1 MQFAYI
7 LRRGLNDHLQRP
19 LCVPNTMEAEQF
31 LDDVLAR
38 VKDFLSASQTE
49 STIRLA
55 GPPQSLGK
63 TTDLKLPLEGRGLEA
78 ALDDIESV
86 LRHSVRTTA
95 PGFMNPLWGGL
106 SIASIAGELVTAAT
120 NTAMYTYE
128 IAPIATLI
136 ESTILKR
143 MAELADFGTS
153 QGTLTTGGS
162 NGNLLGM
169 LCARQAKIPLSSHS
183 GFDGTKMVAFVS
195 EETHYSF
202 SIASNVIGIGHSNL
216 ITVRCNDDGQMLPE
230 ALDEEI
236 QRALANDKIPFV
248 VLATSGT
255 TVRGSF
261 DPLREISAV
270 AHKYNLW
277 MHVDAAWGGSCL
289 FSSRY
294 RSLMDGIE
302 LADSFCWDAHK
313 MMGIP
318 LICSAFIVKDADILK
333 AVCSTGQI
341 AHYLYHDTGAGID
354 LGRFSLQCARRN
366 DALKLWL
373 AWREIGDA
381 GWATML
387 ERFMDLADHLQQ
399 RIENHGALEMVS
411 DRMWTNVCFRYVGD
425 SPEEELNQLNADLR
439 ERLIQDGRFMVSRST
454 VDGKI
459 ILRSVIANRSITEP
473 SLDAFLDRVVSL
485 GKDIERG
492 LPQI

>member
-1 MQFAYI
+1 M
-7 LRRGLNDHLQRP
+7 D
-19 LCVPNTMEAEQF
+19 TETF
-31 LDDVLAR
+31 LDEVLSR
-38 VKDFLSASQTE
+38 VKIFLDSSQRDVRIRTE
-49 STIRLA
+49 HTHD
-55 GPPQSLGK
+55 SLLR
-63 TTDLKLPLEGRGLEA
+63 TSDLKLPMEGRGLES

-86 LRHSVRTTA
+86 LSHSVRTTA

-136 ESTILKR
+136 ESSILKR

-162 NGNLLGM
+162 NGNMLGL
-169 LCARQAKIPLSSHS
+169 LCARQSKVPLSSQT

-195 EETHYSF
+195 EESHYSF
-202 SIASNVIGIGHSNL
+202 NIASNVVGIGQSNL
-216 ITVRCNDDGQMLPE
+216 IKIRCNEHGQMRVDSLE
-230 ALDEEI
+230 EEIERALDNG
-236 QRALANDKIPFV
+236 QIPFA

-261 DPLREISAV
+261 DPLREIAEI
-270 AHKYNLW
+270 AHKYELW

-289 FSSRY
+289 FSTQY

-318 LICSAFIVKDADILK
+318 LICSAFIVKDAEILK
-333 AVCSTGQI
+333 AVCSNGNT
-341 AHYLYHDTGAGID
+341 AHYLYLETGEDVD
-354 LGRFSLQCARRN
+354 LGLYSLQCGRRN

-387 ERFMDLADHLQQ
+387 DGFMKLADYLERRVNQN
-399 RIENHGALEMVS
+399 ESLEMMS
-411 DRMWTNVCFRYVGD
+411 NRMWTNVCFRYVGS
-425 SPEEELNQLNADLR
+425 SPEENLNQINTELR
-439 ERLIQDGRFMVSRST
+439 KRLIHDGRFMVSRST
-454 VDGKI
+454 IDGSI
-459 ILRSVIANRSITEP
+459 VLRSVIANRSISEA
-473 SLDAFLDRVVSL
+473 SLDSFLQCVVSI

-492 LPQI
+492 LPPNQ

>member
-1 MQFAYI
+1 MQNAYI
-7 LRRGLNDHLQRP
+7 WRRRLHDHLQGP
-19 LCVPNTMEAEQF
+19 LWPRNTMEAEQF

-38 VKDFLSASQTE
+38 VKHFLAESQTE
-49 STIRLA
+49 SNIRFA
-55 GPPQSLGK
+55 GPPHSLGK

-106 SIASIAGELVTAAT
+106 STASIAGELVTAAT

-183 GFDGTKMVAFVS
+183 GFDGTRMVAFVS
-195 EETHYSF
+195 EESHYSY

-216 ITVRCNDDGQMLPE
+216 IAVRCNDDGQMLPE

-236 QRALANDKIPFV
+236 QRALASDQIPFA

-255 TVRGSF
+255 TVLGSF
-261 DPLREISAV
+261 DPLREIAAV
-270 AHKYNLW
+270 AHKHNLW

-318 LICSAFIVKDADILK
+318 LICSAFIVKDADILR
-333 AVCSTGQI
+333 AVCSTGQT

-381 GWATML
+381 GWASML

-399 RIENHGALEMVS
+399 RIENHDALEMVS
-411 DRMWTNVCFRYVGD
+411 ERMWTNVCFRYVGD

-492 LPQI
+492 LPQR

>member
-1 MQFAYI
+1 MHYAYNRG
-7 LRRGLNDHLQRP
+7 RRLNDHLQRLLWP
-19 LCVPNTMEAEQF
+19 RITMEAEQF

-38 VKDFLSASQTE
+38 VKHFLAVSQTE
-49 STIRLA
+49 SNIRFA
-55 GPPQSLGK
+55 EPPQSLGK

-230 ALDEEI
+230 ALEEEI
-236 QRALANDKIPFV
+236 QRALASDQIPFA

-302 LADSFCWDAHK
+302 FADSFCWDAHK

-341 AHYLYHDTGAGID
+341 AHYLYHDTGAEID

-381 GWATML
+381 GWASML

-399 RIENHGALEMVS
+399 RIENHDALEMVS

-425 SPEEELNQLNADLR
+425 SPEEKLNQMNAELR

-459 ILRSVIANRSITEP
+459 ILRSVIANRSITES

-492 LPQI
+492 LPQR

>member
-1 MQFAYI
+1 M
-7 LRRGLNDHLQRP
+7 D
-19 LCVPNTMEAEQF
+19 TETF
-31 LDDVLAR
+31 LDEVLSR
-38 VKDFLSASQTE
+38 VKNFLDSSQSDVRIRTE
-49 STIRLA
+49 QTHD
-55 GPPQSLGK
+55 SLLR
-63 TTDLKLPLEGRGLEA
+63 TSDLKLPMEGRGLES

-86 LRHSVRTTA
+86 LSHSVRTTA

-106 SIASIAGELVTAAT
+106 SIASLAGELVTAAT

-136 ESTILKR
+136 ESSILKR

-162 NGNLLGM
+162 NGNMLGL
-169 LCARQAKIPLSSHS
+169 LCARQSKVPLSSQS

-195 EETHYSF
+195 EESHYSF
-202 SIASNVIGIGHSNL
+202 NIASNVVGIGQSNL
-216 ITVRCNDDGQMLPE
+216 IKIRCNEQGQMRADSLE
-230 ALDEEI
+230 DEIE
-236 QRALANDKIPFV
+236 RALENGQIPFA

-261 DPLREISAV
+261 DPLREVAEI
-270 AHKYNLW
+270 AHKYDLW

-289 FSSRY
+289 FSTQY

-318 LICSAFIVKDADILK
+318 LICSAFIVKDAEILR
-333 AVCSTGQI
+333 AVCSNGNT
-341 AHYLYHDTGAGID
+341 AHYLYLETGEDVD
-354 LGRFSLQCARRN
+354 LGLYSLQCGRRN

-387 ERFMDLADHLQQ
+387 DGFMKLADYLE
-399 RIENHGALEMVS
+399 RSVNENESLEMMS
-411 DRMWTNVCFRYVGD
+411 DRMWTNVCFRYVGS
-425 SPEEELNQLNADLR
+425 SPEENLNQINTELR
-439 ERLIQDGRFMVSRST
+439 KRLIHDGRFMVSRST
-454 VDGKI
+454 IDGNI
-459 ILRSVIANRSITEP
+459 VLRSVIANRSISEA
-473 SLDAFLDRVVSL
+473 SLDSFLECVVSI

-492 LPQI
+492 LPPNQ

>member
-1 MQFAYI
+1 
-7 LRRGLNDHLQRP
+7 
-19 LCVPNTMEAEQF
+19 MEAERF
-31 LDDVLAR
+31 LDEVLAR
-38 VKDFLSASQTE
+38 VKDFLEASQTE
-49 STIRLA
+49 SMIRRSNS
-55 GPPQSLGK
+55 PESLSK
-63 TTDLKLPLEGRGLEA
+63 ITDLKLPMEGRGIDA
-78 ALDDIESV
+78 ALDDIETV
-86 LRHSVRTTA
+86 LRHSVRTSA

-106 SIASIAGELVTAAT
+106 SVASIAGELVTAAT

-128 IAPIATLI
+128 IAPIASLI

-169 LCARQAKIPLSSHS
+169 LCARQAKLPLSSHS
-183 GFDGTKMVAFVS
+183 GFNGEKMVAFVS
-195 EETHYSF
+195 EECHYSF
-202 SIASNVIGIGHSNL
+202 NIASNVIGIGHSNL
-216 ITVRCNDDGQMLPE
+216 VKVRCNEHGQMLPE
-230 ALDEEI
+230 SLEEEI
-236 QRALANDKIPFV
+236 QRALANGLTPFA

-261 DPLREISAV
+261 DPLREIAGV
-270 AHKYNLW
+270 AHKHELW

-289 FSSRY
+289 FSPQY

-318 LICSAFIVKDADILK
+318 LICSAFIVKDSEILRT
-333 AVCSTGQI
+333 VCSNGNT
-341 AHYLYHDTGAGID
+341 AHYLYHDAAADVD
-354 LGRFSLQCARRN
+354 LGRYSLQCGRRN

-381 GWATML
+381 GWSSML
-387 ERFMDLADHLQQ
+387 ERFMQLAEYLEVQVNRND
-399 RIENHGALEMVS
+399 ALEMVS
-411 DRMWTNVCFRYVGD
+411 SRMWTNVCFRYVGSSSED
-425 SPEEELNQLNADLR
+425 DLNRINAELR

-454 VDGKI
+454 VDEKI
-459 ILRSVIANRSITEP
+459 ILRSVIANRNISEE
-473 SLDAFLDRVVSL
+473 SLNAFLERVVSL

-492 LPQI
+492 LPQH

>member
-1 MQFAYI
+1 
-7 LRRGLNDHLQRP
+7 
-19 LCVPNTMEAEQF
+19 MEAERF
-31 LDDVLAR
+31 LDEVLIR
-38 VKDFLSASQTE
+38 VKSFLETSQTE
-49 STIRLA
+49 SKIRDSQTYSSLA
-55 GPPQSLGK
+55 RTS
-63 TTDLKLPLEGRGLEA
+63 DLKLPMEGRGLEA

-86 LRHSVRTTA
+86 LRDSVRTTA

-106 SIASIAGELVTAAT
+106 STASIAGELVTAAT
-120 NTAMYTYE
+120 NTAMYTFE

-136 ESTILKR
+136 ESTLLKR
-143 MAELADFGTS
+143 MGELADFGNS

-169 LCARQAKIPLSSHS
+169 LCARQAKAPLSSHS

-195 EETHYSF
+195 EESHYSF

-216 ITVRCNDDGQMLPE
+216 IKVRCNEDGQMRPE
-230 ALDEEI
+230 SLEEEI
-236 QRALANDKIPFV
+236 DRALREGQIPFA

-261 DPLREISAV
+261 DPLREIAAI
-270 AHKYNLW
+270 AHKYELW

-313 MMGIP
+313 MMGVP
-318 LICSAFIVKDADILK
+318 LICSAFIVKDAETLRT
-333 AVCSTGQI
+333 VCSNGNT
-341 AHYLYHDTGAGID
+341 AHYLYLETGENVD
-354 LGRFSLQCARRN
+354 LGQYSLQCGRRN

-381 GWATML
+381 GWASMV
-387 ERFMDLADHLQQ
+387 ERFMELADYLEERVKENEYLQ
-399 RIENHGALEMVS
+399 MVS
-411 DRMWTNVCFRYVGD
+411 KRMWTNVCFRYVGN
-425 SPEEELNQLNADLR
+425 SPDGDINGINAELRQR
-439 ERLIQDGRFMVSRST
+439 IIQDGRFMVSRST
-454 VDGKI
+454 IDDQI
-459 ILRSVIANRSITEP
+459 ILRSVIANRNVTEE
-473 SLDAFLDRVVSL
+473 SLDSFLDCVISL

-492 LPQI
+492 LPQK

>member
-1 MQFAYI
+1 
-7 LRRGLNDHLQRP
+7 
-19 LCVPNTMEAEQF
+19 MEAEGF
-31 LDDVLAR
+31 LDEVLAR
-38 VKDFLSASQTE
+38 VQKFLSESQTE
-49 STIRLA
+49 PKIRTE
-55 GPPQSLGK
+55 QSHASLRR
-63 TTDLKLPLEGRGLEA
+63 TSDLKLPIEGRGLES

-86 LRHSVRTTA
+86 LRGSVRTTA

-106 SIASIAGELVTAAT
+106 SVASIAGELVTAAT

-143 MAELADFGTS
+143 MASLADFGTS

-162 NGNLLGM
+162 NGNMLGM
-169 LCARQAKIPLSSHS
+169 LCARQSKIPMSSKS

-195 EETHYSF
+195 AESHYSF
-202 SIASNVIGIGHSNL
+202 NIASNVIGIGQSNL
-216 ITVRCNDDGQMLPE
+216 IKVRCNEHGQMRPDSLV
-230 ALDEEI
+230 EEI
-236 QRALANDKIPFV
+236 ERALSNGQIPFA

-261 DPLREISAV
+261 DPLRELAAIASQ
-270 AHKYNLW
+270 YDLW
-277 MHVDAAWGGSCL
+277 MHVDAAWGGSSL

-313 MMGIP
+313 MMGVP
-318 LICSAFIVKDADILK
+318 LICSAFIVKDAEILRR
-333 AVCSTGQI
+333 VCSNGNT
-341 AHYLYHDTGAGID
+341 AHYLYIETGENVD
-354 LGRFSLQCARRN
+354 LGLYSLQCGRRN

-381 GWATML
+381 GWAKML
-387 ERFMDLADHLQQ
+387 ENFMDLADYL
-399 RIENHGALEMVS
+399 ENRVNNHESLEMVS
-411 DRMWTNVCFRYVGD
+411 DRMWTNVCFRYVGTA
-425 SPEEELNQLNADLR
+425 EEQQLNEINAELR

-454 VDGKI
+454 IDDKI
-459 ILRSVIANRSITEP
+459 ILRSVIANRNISTD
-473 SLDAFLDRVVSL
+473 SLDKFLDTIVSI

-492 LPQI
+492 LPQS

>member
-1 MQFAYI
+1 MQNAYN
-7 LRRGLNDHLQRP
+7 LRDVLNDHLQRP
-19 LCVPNTMEAEQF
+19 LCLGITMEAERF
-31 LDDVLAR
+31 LDEVLAR
-38 VKDFLSASQTE
+38 VKDFLEASQTE
-49 STIRLA
+49 SMIRRSNS
-55 GPPQSLGK
+55 PESLSK
-63 TTDLKLPLEGRGLEA
+63 IADLKLPMEGRGIDA
-78 ALDDIESV
+78 ALDDIETV
-86 LRHSVRTTA
+86 LRHSVRTSA

-106 SIASIAGELVTAAT
+106 SVASIAGELVTAAT

-128 IAPIATLI
+128 IAPIASLI

-169 LCARQAKIPLSSHS
+169 LCARQAKLPLSSHS
-183 GFDGTKMVAFVS
+183 GFNGEKMVAFVS
-195 EETHYSF
+195 EECHYSF
-202 SIASNVIGIGHSNL
+202 NIASNVIGIGHSNL
-216 ITVRCNDDGQMLPE
+216 VKVRCNEHGQMLPE
-230 ALDEEI
+230 SLEEEI
-236 QRALANDKIPFV
+236 QRALANGLTPFA

-261 DPLREISAV
+261 DPLREIAGV
-270 AHKYNLW
+270 AHKHELW

-289 FSSRY
+289 FSPQY

-318 LICSAFIVKDADILK
+318 LICSAFIVKDSEILRT
-333 AVCSTGQI
+333 VCSNGNT
-341 AHYLYHDTGAGID
+341 AHYLYHDTAADVD
-354 LGRFSLQCARRN
+354 LGRYSLQCGRRN

-381 GWATML
+381 GWSSML
-387 ERFMDLADHLQQ
+387 ERFMQLAEYLEVQVNRND
-399 RIENHGALEMVS
+399 ALEMVS
-411 DRMWTNVCFRYVGD
+411 SRMWTNVCFRYVGSSSED
-425 SPEEELNQLNADLR
+425 DLNRINAELR

-454 VDGKI
+454 VDEKI
-459 ILRSVIANRSITEP
+459 ILRSVIANRNISEE
-473 SLDAFLDRVVSL
+473 SLNAFLERVVSL

-492 LPQI
+492 LPQH

>member
-1 MQFAYI
+1 
-7 LRRGLNDHLQRP
+7 
-19 LCVPNTMEAEQF
+19 MESEEF
-31 LDDVLAR
+31 LDEVLSRVKSFLASSRTEGQIRPSESHASLAR
-38 VKDFLSASQTE
+38 TS
-49 STIRLA
+49 
-55 GPPQSLGK
+55 
-63 TTDLKLPLEGRGLEA
+63 DLNLPLEGRGLEA

-86 LRHSVRTTA
+86 LRNSVRTTA

-136 ESTILKR
+136 ESSILKR

-169 LCARQAKIPLSSHS
+169 LCARQAKFPMSSHG

-195 EETHYSF
+195 EESHYSF
-202 SIASNVIGIGHSNL
+202 SIASNVVGIGHSNL
-216 ITVRCNDDGQMLPE
+216 IKVRCDEHGQMRPD
-230 ALDEEI
+230 ALEEEI
-236 QRALANDKIPFV
+236 EYALSEGRIPFA

-255 TVRGSF
+255 TVKGSF
-261 DPLREISAV
+261 DPLREIAAV
-270 AHKYNLW
+270 AHKYELW

-289 FSSRY
+289 FSSQH

-318 LICSAFIVKDADILK
+318 LICSAFIVKDADVLK
-333 AVCSTGQI
+333 AVCSNGNT
-341 AHYLYHDTGAGID
+341 AHYLYIESGEDLD
-354 LGRFSLQCARRN
+354 LGRYSLQCGRRN

-381 GWATML
+381 GWASML
-387 ERFMDLADHLQQ
+387 ERFMELAHYLEE
-399 RIENHGALEMVS
+399 RVKNHASLELMS
-411 DRMWTNVCFRYVGD
+411 ERMWTNVCFRYVGD
-425 SPEEELNQLNADLR
+425 SSTDERNRINAELRQ
-439 ERLIQDGRFMVSRST
+439 RLIQDGRFMVSRST
-454 VDGKI
+454 IDESI
-459 ILRSVIANRSITEP
+459 ILRSVIANRSVTEE
-473 SLDAFLDRVVSL
+473 SLDAFLDCVVSL

-492 LPQI
+492 LPQR

>member
-1 MQFAYI
+1 MHIAYVSKV
-7 LRRGLNDHLQRP
+7 GLNDHLQRP
-19 LCVPNTMEAEQF
+19 LCAPNIMEAEQF

-162 NGNLLGM
+162 NGNLLGL
-169 LCARQAKIPLSSHS
+169 LCARQAKFPLSSHS

-333 AVCSTGQI
+333 SVCSTGQI

-381 GWATML
+381 GWASML

-399 RIENHGALEMVS
+399 RIENHDALEMVS

-459 ILRSVIANRSITEP
+459 ILRSVIANRSITES

-492 LPQI
+492 LPQL

>member
-1 MQFAYI
+1 
-7 LRRGLNDHLQRP
+7 
-19 LCVPNTMEAEQF
+19 MEAERF

-38 VKDFLSASQTE
+38 VKSFLEVSQTE
-49 STIRLA
+49 TSIRLA
-55 GPPQSLGK
+55 ESSESLHR
-63 TTDLKLPLEGRGLEA
+63 TTDLKLPLEGRGLDA

-143 MAELADFGTS
+143 MAELAEFGTS

-195 EETHYSF
+195 EESHYSF
-202 SIASNVIGIGHSNL
+202 VIASNVIGIGHSNL
-216 ITVRCNDDGQMLPE
+216 IKVRCNEDGQMLPE

-236 QRALANDKIPFV
+236 QRALANGQIPFA

-261 DPLREISAV
+261 DPLRDIAAI
-270 AHKYNLW
+270 AHKHELW

-318 LICSAFIVKDADILK
+318 LICSAFIVKDAEVLRT
-333 AVCSTGQI
+333 VCSNGQT
-341 AHYLYHDTGAGID
+341 AHYLYHDTGADVD
-354 LGRFSLQCARRN
+354 LGRFSLQCGRRN

-381 GWATML
+381 GWASML
-387 ERFMDLADHLQQ
+387 ERFMDLGDYLQ
-399 RIENHGALEMVS
+399 RRVESHNALEMVS
-411 DRMWTNVCFRYVGD
+411 DRMWTNVCFRYVGE
-425 SPEEELNQLNADLR
+425 SSEEELNRINAELR
-439 ERLIQDGRFMVSRST
+439 ERLIQDGQFMVSRST
-454 VDGKI
+454 VNEKI
-459 ILRSVIANRSITEP
+459 ILRSVIANRNITES
-473 SLDAFLDRVVSL
+473 SLDAFLERVLSL

-492 LPQI
+492 LPQQ

>member
-1 MQFAYI
+1 
-7 LRRGLNDHLQRP
+7 
-19 LCVPNTMEAEQF
+19 MEAEQF

-38 VKDFLSASQTE
+38 VKDFLAASQTE
-49 STIRLA
+49 SSIRFA
-55 GPPQSLGK
+55 ESSQSLGK

-78 ALDDIESV
+78 ALDDIETV

-143 MAELADFGTS
+143 MADLADFGTS

-195 EETHYSF
+195 EECHYSF
-202 SIASNVIGIGHSNL
+202 RIASNVIGIGHSNL
-216 ITVRCNDDGQMLPE
+216 IKVRCNEDGQMLPE

-236 QRALANDKIPFV
+236 QRAQANDQIPFA

-261 DPLREISAV
+261 DPLREIAGV
-270 AHKYNLW
+270 AHKHNLW
-277 MHVDAAWGGSCL
+277 LHVDAAWGGSCL

-318 LICSAFIVKDADILK
+318 LICSAFIVKDADILR
-333 AVCSTGQI
+333 AVCSTGQT
-341 AHYLYHDTGAGID
+341 AHYLYHDTGAEVD
-354 LGRFSLQCARRN
+354 LGRYSLQCGRRN

-381 GWATML
+381 GWASML
-387 ERFMDLADHLQQ
+387 ERFMDLADFLQQ
-399 RIENHGALEMVS
+399 RIEKHDALEMVS
-411 DRMWTNVCFRYVGD
+411 DRMWTNVCFRYVGE
-425 SPEEELNQLNADLR
+425 SSEGELNRINAELR
-439 ERLIQDGRFMVSRST
+439 ERLVHDGRFMVSRST
-454 VDGKI
+454 VDQKI
-459 ILRSVIANRSITEP
+459 ILRSVIANRNITES
-473 SLDAFLDRVVSL
+473 SLDAFLDRVVSI

-492 LPQI
+492 LPQR

>member
-1 MQFAYI
+1 M
-7 LRRGLNDHLQRP
+7 D
-19 LCVPNTMEAEQF
+19 AEQF

-38 VKDFLSASQTE
+38 VKHFLAESQTE
-49 STIRLA
+49 SNIRFA
-55 GPPQSLGK
+55 GPPHSLGK

-143 MAELADFGTS
+143 MSELADFGTS

-216 ITVRCNDDGQMLPE
+216 IRVRCNDDGQMLPE
-230 ALDEEI
+230 ALEEEI
-236 QRALANDKIPFV
+236 QRALASGQIPFV

-261 DPLREISAV
+261 DPLREISAI

-318 LICSAFIVKDADILK
+318 LICSAFIVKDADILRT
-333 AVCSTGQI
+333 VCSTGQT
-341 AHYLYHDTGAGID
+341 AHYLYHDTGAEID
-354 LGRFSLQCARRN
+354 LGRFSLQCGRRN

-381 GWATML
+381 GWASML
-387 ERFMDLADHLQQ
+387 ERFMDLADYLQQ
-399 RIENHGALEMVS
+399 CIENHDALEMVS
-411 DRMWTNVCFRYVGD
+411 ERMWTNVCFRYVGD
-425 SPEEELNQLNADLR
+425 SPEEELNRLNAELR
-439 ERLIQDGRFMVSRST
+439 ERLVQDGRFMVSRST
-454 VDGKI
+454 VGGKI
-459 ILRSVIANRSITEP
+459 ILRSVIANRNITES
-473 SLDAFLDRVVSL
+473 SLDAFLDRVVTL

-492 LPQI
+492 LPQR

>member
-1 MQFAYI
+1 M
-7 LRRGLNDHLQRP
+7 D
-19 LCVPNTMEAEQF
+19 TETF
-31 LDDVLAR
+31 LDEVLSR
-38 VKDFLSASQTE
+38 VKIFLDSSQSDVRIRTE
-49 STIRLA
+49 QTHD
-55 GPPQSLGK
+55 SLLR
-63 TTDLKLPLEGRGLEA
+63 TSDLKLPMEGRGLES

-86 LRHSVRTTA
+86 LSHSVRTTA

-136 ESTILKR
+136 ESSILKR

-162 NGNLLGM
+162 NGNMLGL
-169 LCARQAKIPLSSHS
+169 LCARQSKVPLSSQT

-195 EETHYSF
+195 EESHYSF
-202 SIASNVIGIGHSNL
+202 NIASNVVGIGQSNL
-216 ITVRCNDDGQMLPE
+216 IKIRCNEQGQMRADSLE
-230 ALDEEI
+230 EEIERALDNG
-236 QRALANDKIPFV
+236 QIPFA

-261 DPLREISAV
+261 DPLREIAEI
-270 AHKYNLW
+270 AHKYELW

-289 FSSRY
+289 FSTQY

-318 LICSAFIVKDADILK
+318 LICSAFIVKDAEILR
-333 AVCSTGQI
+333 AVCSNGNT
-341 AHYLYHDTGAGID
+341 AHYLYLETGEDVD
-354 LGRFSLQCARRN
+354 LGLYSLQCGRRN

-387 ERFMDLADHLQQ
+387 DGFMKLADYLERRVNQN
-399 RIENHGALEMVS
+399 ESLEMMS
-411 DRMWTNVCFRYVGD
+411 NRMWTNVCFRYVGS
-425 SPEEELNQLNADLR
+425 SPEENLNHINTELR
-439 ERLIQDGRFMVSRST
+439 KRLIHDGRFMVSRST
-454 VDGKI
+454 IDGSI
-459 ILRSVIANRSITEP
+459 VLRSVIANRSISEA
-473 SLDAFLDRVVSL
+473 SLDSFLQCVVSI

-492 LPQI
+492 LPPNQ

>member
-1 MQFAYI
+1 M
-7 LRRGLNDHLQRP
+7 D
-19 LCVPNTMEAEQF
+19 TETF
-31 LDDVLAR
+31 LDEVLSR
-38 VKDFLSASQTE
+38 VKSFLDSSQTE
-49 STIRLA
+49 ARIRTE
-55 GPPQSLGK
+55 QTHNSLLR
-63 TTDLKLPLEGRGLEA
+63 TSDLKLPMEGRGLES

-86 LRHSVRTTA
+86 LSNSVRTTA

-136 ESTILKR
+136 ESSILKR

-162 NGNLLGM
+162 NGNMLGL
-169 LCARQAKIPLSSHS
+169 LCARQSKVPLSSQS
-183 GFDGTKMVAFVS
+183 GFDGTNMVAFVS
-195 EETHYSF
+195 EESHYSF
-202 SIASNVIGIGHSNL
+202 NIASNVVGIGQSNL
-216 ITVRCNDDGQMLPE
+216 IRIRCNEQGQMRADSLE
-230 ALDEEI
+230 EEI
-236 QRALANDKIPFV
+236 ERALQNGQIPFA

-261 DPLREISAV
+261 DPLREIAEI
-270 AHKYNLW
+270 AHKYELW

-289 FSSRY
+289 FSTQY

-318 LICSAFIVKDADILK
+318 LICSAFIVKDAEILRT
-333 AVCSTGQI
+333 VCSNGNT
-341 AHYLYHDTGAGID
+341 AHYLYLETGEDVD
-354 LGRFSLQCARRN
+354 LGLYSLQCGRRN

-387 ERFMDLADHLQQ
+387 DGFMKLADYLERCVNQN
-399 RIENHGALEMVS
+399 ESLEMMS
-411 DRMWTNVCFRYVGD
+411 NRMWTNVCFRYIG
-425 SPEEELNQLNADLR
+425 SSSEEDLNHINTELR
-439 ERLIQDGRFMVSRST
+439 KRLIHDGRFMVSRST
-454 VDGKI
+454 INGSIV
-459 ILRSVIANRSITEP
+459 LRSVIANRSISEA
-473 SLDAFLDRVVSL
+473 SLDSFLECVVSI

-492 LPQI
+492 LPPNQ

>member
-1 MQFAYI
+1 M
-7 LRRGLNDHLQRP
+7 D
-19 LCVPNTMEAEQF
+19 TETF
-31 LDDVLAR
+31 LDEVLSR
-38 VKDFLSASQTE
+38 VKIFLDSSQ
-49 STIRLA
+49 SDVRIRSE
-55 GPPQSLGK
+55 QTHDSLLR
-63 TTDLKLPLEGRGLEA
+63 TSDLKLPMEGRGLES

-86 LRHSVRTTA
+86 LSHSVRTTA

-106 SIASIAGELVTAAT
+106 SITSLAGELVTAAT

-136 ESTILKR
+136 ESSILKR

-162 NGNLLGM
+162 NGNMLGL
-169 LCARQAKIPLSSHS
+169 LCARQSKVPLSSQS

-195 EETHYSF
+195 EESHYSF
-202 SIASNVIGIGHSNL
+202 NIASNVVGIGQSNL
-216 ITVRCNDDGQMLPE
+216 IKIRCNEQGQMRADSLE
-230 ALDEEI
+230 DEIE
-236 QRALANDKIPFV
+236 RALENGQIPFA

-261 DPLREISAV
+261 DPLREV
-270 AHKYNLW
+270 AEIAHRYDLW

-289 FSSRY
+289 FSTQY

-318 LICSAFIVKDADILK
+318 LICSAFIVKDAEILR
-333 AVCSTGQI
+333 AVCSNGNT
-341 AHYLYHDTGAGID
+341 AHYLYLETGEDVD
-354 LGRFSLQCARRN
+354 LGLYSLQCGRRN

-387 ERFMDLADHLQQ
+387 DGFMKLADYLERRVNQ
-399 RIENHGALEMVS
+399 IESLEMMS
-411 DRMWTNVCFRYVGD
+411 DRMWTNVCFRYVGS
-425 SPEEELNQLNADLR
+425 SPEENLNQINTELR
-439 ERLIQDGRFMVSRST
+439 KRLINDGRFMVSRST
-454 VDGKI
+454 IDGNI
-459 ILRSVIANRSITEP
+459 VLRSVIANRNISEA
-473 SLDAFLDRVVSL
+473 SLDSFLECVVSI

-492 LPQI
+492 LPPNQ

>member
-1 MQFAYI
+1 
-7 LRRGLNDHLQRP
+7 
-19 LCVPNTMEAEQF
+19 MEAEQF

-38 VKDFLSASQTE
+38 VKDFLAASQTE
-49 STIRLA
+49 SSIRFA
-55 GPPQSLGK
+55 ESSQSLGK

-78 ALDDIESV
+78 ALDDIETV

-143 MAELADFGTS
+143 MADLADFGTS

-195 EETHYSF
+195 EECHYSF
-202 SIASNVIGIGHSNL
+202 RIASNVIGIGHSNL
-216 ITVRCNDDGQMLPE
+216 IKVRCNEDGQMLPE

-236 QRALANDKIPFV
+236 QRAQANDQIPFA

-261 DPLREISAV
+261 DPLREIASV
-270 AHKYNLW
+270 AHKHNLW
-277 MHVDAAWGGSCL
+277 LHVDAAWGGSCL

-318 LICSAFIVKDADILK
+318 LICSAFIVKDADILR
-333 AVCSTGQI
+333 AVCSTGQT
-341 AHYLYHDTGAGID
+341 AHYLYHDTGAEVD
-354 LGRFSLQCARRN
+354 LGRYSLQCGRRN

-381 GWATML
+381 GWASML
-387 ERFMDLADHLQQ
+387 ERFMDLADFLQQ
-399 RIENHGALEMVS
+399 RIEKHDALEMVS
-411 DRMWTNVCFRYVGD
+411 DRMWTNVCFRYVGE
-425 SPEEELNQLNADLR
+425 SSEGELNRINAELR
-439 ERLIQDGRFMVSRST
+439 ERLVHDGRFMVSRST
-454 VDGKI
+454 VDQKI
-459 ILRSVIANRSITEP
+459 ILRSVIANRNITES
-473 SLDAFLDRVVSL
+473 SLDAFLDRVVSI

-492 LPQI
+492 LPQR

>member
-1 MQFAYI
+1 M
-7 LRRGLNDHLQRP
+7 D
-19 LCVPNTMEAEQF
+19 TETF
-31 LDDVLAR
+31 LDEVLSR
-38 VKDFLSASQTE
+38 VKIFLDSSQ
-49 STIRLA
+49 SDVRIRSE
-55 GPPQSLGK
+55 QTHDSLLR
-63 TTDLKLPLEGRGLEA
+63 TSDLKLPMEGRGLEST
-78 ALDDIESV
+78 LDDIESV
-86 LRHSVRTTA
+86 LSHSVRTTA

-106 SIASIAGELVTAAT
+106 SIASLAGELVTAAT

-136 ESTILKR
+136 ESSILKR

-162 NGNLLGM
+162 NGNMLGL
-169 LCARQAKIPLSSHS
+169 LCARQSKVPLSSQS

-195 EETHYSF
+195 EESHYSF
-202 SIASNVIGIGHSNL
+202 NIASNVVGIGQSNL
-216 ITVRCNDDGQMLPE
+216 IKIRCNEQGQMRADSLE
-230 ALDEEI
+230 DEIE
-236 QRALANDKIPFV
+236 RALENGQIPFA

-261 DPLREISAV
+261 DPLREV
-270 AHKYNLW
+270 AEIAHRYDLW

-289 FSSRY
+289 FSTQY

-318 LICSAFIVKDADILK
+318 LICSAFIVKDAEILR
-333 AVCSTGQI
+333 AVCSNGNT
-341 AHYLYHDTGAGID
+341 AHYLYLETGEDVD
-354 LGRFSLQCARRN
+354 LGLYSLQCGRRN

-387 ERFMDLADHLQQ
+387 DGFMKLADYLE
-399 RIENHGALEMVS
+399 RSVNENESLEMMS
-411 DRMWTNVCFRYVGD
+411 NRMWTNVCFRYVGS
-425 SPEEELNQLNADLR
+425 SPEENLNHINTELR
-439 ERLIQDGRFMVSRST
+439 KRLIHDGRFMVSRST
-454 VDGKI
+454 IDGNI
-459 ILRSVIANRSITEP
+459 VLRSVIANRSISEA
-473 SLDAFLDRVVSL
+473 SLDSFLQCVVSI

-492 LPQI
+492 LPPNQ

>member
-1 MQFAYI
+1 
-7 LRRGLNDHLQRP
+7 
-19 LCVPNTMEAEQF
+19 
-31 LDDVLAR
+31 
-38 VKDFLSASQTE
+38 
-49 STIRLA
+49 
-55 GPPQSLGK
+55 
-63 TTDLKLPLEGRGLEA
+63 
-78 ALDDIESV
+78 
-86 LRHSVRTTA
+86 
-95 PGFMNPLWGGL
+95 MNPLWGGL

-169 LCARQAKIPLSSHS
+169 LCARQAKTPMSSHS

-195 EETHYSF
+195 EESHYSF

-216 ITVRCNDDGQMLPE
+216 IKVRCNEDGQMLPE

-236 QRALANDKIPFV
+236 QRALASDQIPFA

-261 DPLREISAV
+261 DPLREIAGI
-270 AHKYNLW
+270 AHKHNLW

-318 LICSAFIVKDADILK
+318 LICSAFIVKDADILRT
-333 AVCSTGQI
+333 VCSTGQT
-341 AHYLYHDTGAGID
+341 AHYLYHDTGAEID
-354 LGRFSLQCARRN
+354 LGRFSLQCGRRN

-381 GWATML
+381 GWASML
-387 ERFMDLADHLQQ
+387 ERFMELADHLQQ
-399 RIENHGALEMVS
+399 RIEEHDALEMVS
-411 DRMWTNVCFRYVGD
+411 DRMWTNVCFRYVGG
-425 SPEEELNQLNADLR
+425 SPEEELNRINAELR
-439 ERLIQDGRFMVSRST
+439 ERLVQDGRFMVSRST

-459 ILRSVIANRSITEP
+459 ILRSVIANRNITES

-492 LPQI
+492 LPQR

>member
-1 MQFAYI
+1 
-7 LRRGLNDHLQRP
+7 
-19 LCVPNTMEAEQF
+19 MEAEQF

-38 VKDFLSASQTE
+38 VKDFLAASQTE
-49 STIRLA
+49 SSIRFA
-55 GPPQSLGK
+55 ESSQSLGK

-78 ALDDIESV
+78 ALDDIETV

-143 MAELADFGTS
+143 MADLADFGTS

-195 EETHYSF
+195 EECHYSF
-202 SIASNVIGIGHSNL
+202 RIASNVIGIGYSNL
-216 ITVRCNDDGQMLPE
+216 IKVRCNEDGQMLPE

-236 QRALANDKIPFV
+236 QRAQANDQIPFA

-261 DPLREISAV
+261 DPLREIAGV
-270 AHKYNLW
+270 AHKHNLW
-277 MHVDAAWGGSCL
+277 LHVDAAWGGSCL

-313 MMGIP
+313 MMGVP
-318 LICSAFIVKDADILK
+318 LICSAFIVKDADILR
-333 AVCSTGQI
+333 AVCSTGQT
-341 AHYLYHDTGAGID
+341 AHYLYHDTGAEVD
-354 LGRFSLQCARRN
+354 LGRYSLQCGRRN

-381 GWATML
+381 GWASML
-387 ERFMDLADHLQQ
+387 ERFMDLADFLQQ
-399 RIENHGALEMVS
+399 RIEKHDALEMVS
-411 DRMWTNVCFRYVGD
+411 DRMWTNVCFRYVGE
-425 SPEEELNQLNADLR
+425 SSEGELNRINAELR
-439 ERLIQDGRFMVSRST
+439 ERLVHDGRFMVSRST
-454 VDGKI
+454 VDQKI
-459 ILRSVIANRSITEP
+459 ILRSVIANRNITES
-473 SLDAFLDRVVSL
+473 SLDAFLDRVVSI

-492 LPQI
+492 LPQR

>member
-1 MQFAYI
+1 
-7 LRRGLNDHLQRP
+7 
-19 LCVPNTMEAEQF
+19 MEAERF
-31 LDDVLAR
+31 LDDVLAH
-38 VKDFLSASQTE
+38 VKSFLEVSQTE
-49 STIRLA
+49 TSIRLA
-55 GPPQSLGK
+55 ESSESLHR
-63 TTDLKLPLEGRGLEA
+63 TTDLKLPLEGRGLDA

-143 MAELADFGTS
+143 MAELAEFGTS

-195 EETHYSF
+195 EESHYSF
-202 SIASNVIGIGHSNL
+202 VIASNVIGIGHSNL
-216 ITVRCNDDGQMLPE
+216 IKVRCNEDGQMLPE

-236 QRALANDKIPFV
+236 QRALANGQIPFA

-261 DPLREISAV
+261 DPLRDIAAI
-270 AHKYNLW
+270 AHKHELW

-318 LICSAFIVKDADILK
+318 LICSAFIVKDAEILRT
-333 AVCSTGQI
+333 VCSNGQT
-341 AHYLYHDTGAGID
+341 AHYLYHDTGADVD
-354 LGRFSLQCARRN
+354 LGRFSLQCGRRN

-381 GWATML
+381 GWASML
-387 ERFMDLADHLQQ
+387 ERFMDLGDYLQ
-399 RIENHGALEMVS
+399 RRVESHNALEMVS
-411 DRMWTNVCFRYVGD
+411 DRMWTNVCFRYVGE
-425 SPEEELNQLNADLR
+425 SSEEELNRINAELR
-439 ERLIQDGRFMVSRST
+439 ERLIQDGQFMVSRST
-454 VDGKI
+454 VNEKI
-459 ILRSVIANRSITEP
+459 ILRSVIANRNITES
-473 SLDAFLDRVVSL
+473 SLDAFLERVLSL

-492 LPQI
+492 LPQQ

>member
-1 MQFAYI
+1 
-7 LRRGLNDHLQRP
+7 
-19 LCVPNTMEAEQF
+19 MEAEQF

-38 VKDFLSASQTE
+38 VKDFLAASQTE
-49 STIRLA
+49 SSIRFA
-55 GPPQSLGK
+55 EAPQSLAK
-63 TTDLKLPLEGRGLEA
+63 TTDLKIPLEGRGLEA

-169 LCARQAKIPLSSHS
+169 LCARQAKTPLSSHS

-195 EETHYSF
+195 EESHYSF

-216 ITVRCNDDGQMLPE
+216 IKVRCNEDGQMLPE

-236 QRALANDKIPFV
+236 QRALASDQIPFA

-261 DPLREISAV
+261 DPLREIAGI
-270 AHKYNLW
+270 AHKHNLW

-318 LICSAFIVKDADILK
+318 LICSAFIVKDADILRT
-333 AVCSTGQI
+333 VCSTGQT
-341 AHYLYHDTGAGID
+341 AHYLYHDTGAEID
-354 LGRFSLQCARRN
+354 LGRFSLQCGRRN

-381 GWATML
+381 GWASML
-387 ERFMDLADHLQQ
+387 ERFMDMADYLQE
-399 RIENHGALEMVS
+399 RIENHDALEMVS
-411 DRMWTNVCFRYVGD
+411 ERMWTNVCFRYVGD
-425 SPEEELNQLNADLR
+425 SPKEELNRLNAELR
-439 ERLIQDGRFMVSRST
+439 ERLVQDGRFMVSRST
-454 VDGKI
+454 VGGKI
-459 ILRSVIANRSITEP
+459 ILRSVIANRNITES

-492 LPQI
+492 LPQR

>member
-1 MQFAYI
+1 M
-7 LRRGLNDHLQRP
+7 D
-19 LCVPNTMEAEQF
+19 TETF
-31 LDDVLAR
+31 LDEVLSR
-38 VKDFLSASQTE
+38 VKIFLDSSQSDVRIRTE
-49 STIRLA
+49 QTHD
-55 GPPQSLGK
+55 SLLR
-63 TTDLKLPLEGRGLEA
+63 TSDLKLPMEGRGLES

-86 LRHSVRTTA
+86 LSHSVRTTA

-106 SIASIAGELVTAAT
+106 SIASIAGEFVTAAT

-136 ESTILKR
+136 ESSILKR

-162 NGNLLGM
+162 NGNMLGL
-169 LCARQAKIPLSSHS
+169 LCARQSKLPLSSQT

-195 EETHYSF
+195 EESHYSF
-202 SIASNVIGIGHSNL
+202 NIASNVVGIGQSNL
-216 ITVRCNDDGQMLPE
+216 IKIRCNEQGQMRADSLE
-230 ALDEEI
+230 EEIERALDNG
-236 QRALANDKIPFV
+236 QIPFA

-261 DPLREISAV
+261 DPLREIAEI
-270 AHKYNLW
+270 AHKYELW

-289 FSSRY
+289 FSTQY

-318 LICSAFIVKDADILK
+318 LICSAFIVKDAEILR
-333 AVCSTGQI
+333 AVCSNGNT
-341 AHYLYHDTGAGID
+341 AHYLYLETGEDVD
-354 LGRFSLQCARRN
+354 LGLYSLQCGRRN

-387 ERFMDLADHLQQ
+387 DGFMKLADYLERRVNQN
-399 RIENHGALEMVS
+399 ESLEMMS
-411 DRMWTNVCFRYVGD
+411 NRMWTNVCFRYVGS
-425 SPEEELNQLNADLR
+425 SPEENLNHINTELR
-439 ERLIQDGRFMVSRST
+439 KRLIHDGRFMVSRST
-454 VDGKI
+454 IDGSI
-459 ILRSVIANRSITEP
+459 VLRSVIANRSISEA
-473 SLDAFLDRVVSL
+473 SLDSFLQCVVSI

-492 LPQI
+492 LPPNQ

>member
-1 MQFAYI
+1 M
-7 LRRGLNDHLQRP
+7 D
-19 LCVPNTMEAEQF
+19 TETF
-31 LDDVLAR
+31 LDEVLSR
-38 VKDFLSASQTE
+38 VKIFLDSSQSDVRIRTE
-49 STIRLA
+49 QTHD
-55 GPPQSLGK
+55 SLLR
-63 TTDLKLPLEGRGLEA
+63 TSDLKLPMEGRGLES

-86 LRHSVRTTA
+86 LSHSVRTTA

-106 SIASIAGELVTAAT
+106 SITSLAGELVTAAT

-136 ESTILKR
+136 ESSILKR

-162 NGNLLGM
+162 NGNMLGL
-169 LCARQAKIPLSSHS
+169 LCARQSKVPLSSQS

-195 EETHYSF
+195 EESHYSF
-202 SIASNVIGIGHSNL
+202 NIASNVVGIGQSNL
-216 ITVRCNDDGQMLPE
+216 IKIRCNEQGQMRADSLE
-230 ALDEEI
+230 DEIE
-236 QRALANDKIPFV
+236 RALENGQIPFA

-261 DPLREISAV
+261 DPLREV
-270 AHKYNLW
+270 AEIAHRYDLW

-289 FSSRY
+289 FSTQY

-318 LICSAFIVKDADILK
+318 LICSAFIVKDAEILR
-333 AVCSTGQI
+333 AVCSNGNT
-341 AHYLYHDTGAGID
+341 AHYLYLETGEDVD
-354 LGRFSLQCARRN
+354 LGLYSLQCGRRN

-387 ERFMDLADHLQQ
+387 DGFMKLADYLERRVNQ
-399 RIENHGALEMVS
+399 IESLEMMS
-411 DRMWTNVCFRYVGD
+411 DRMWTNVCFRYVGS
-425 SPEEELNQLNADLR
+425 SPEENLNRINTELR
-439 ERLIQDGRFMVSRST
+439 KRLIHDGRFMVSRST
-454 VDGKI
+454 IDGNI
-459 ILRSVIANRSITEP
+459 VLRSVIANRNISEA
-473 SLDAFLDRVVSL
+473 SLDSFLECVVSI

-492 LPQI
+492 LPPNQ

>member
-1 MQFAYI
+1 MK
-7 LRRGLNDHLQRP
+7 
-19 LCVPNTMEAEQF
+19 AERF
-31 LDDVLAR
+31 LDEVLAR
-38 VKDFLSASQTE
+38 VKDFLDSSQTE
-49 STIRLA
+49 SSIRLA
-55 GPPQSLGK
+55 DSPQSLGK
-63 TTDLKLPLEGRGLEA
+63 TTDLKLPLEGRGLDA

-136 ESTILKR
+136 ETTILKR

-162 NGNLLGM
+162 NGNLLGL

-195 EETHYSF
+195 EESHYSF

-216 ITVRCNDDGQMLPE
+216 IQVRCNEHGQMVPA

-236 QRALANDKIPFV
+236 QRSLSNGQIPFA

-261 DPLREISAV
+261 DPLRDIADI
-270 AHKYNLW
+270 AHKHNLW

-289 FSSRY
+289 FSSRL

-333 AVCSTGQI
+333 AVCSTGQT
-341 AHYLYHDTGAGID
+341 AHYLYHDTGADID
-354 LGRFSLQCARRN
+354 LGRFSLQCGRRN

-381 GWATML
+381 GWASML
-387 ERFMDLADHLQQ
+387 ERFMDLADYLQQ
-399 RIENHGALEMVS
+399 QVESSDALEMVS
-411 DRMWTNVCFRYVGD
+411 DRMWTNVCFRYVGESSATD
-425 SPEEELNQLNADLR
+425 LNKINAELR
-439 ERLIQDGRFMVSRST
+439 ERLVQDGRFMVSRST

-459 ILRSVIANRSITEP
+459 ILRSVIANRNITES
-473 SLDAFLDRVVSL
+473 SLDAFLARVISV

-492 LPQI
+492 LPQQ

>member
-1 MQFAYI
+1 
-7 LRRGLNDHLQRP
+7 
-19 LCVPNTMEAEQF
+19 
-31 LDDVLAR
+31 
-38 VKDFLSASQTE
+38 
-49 STIRLA
+49 
-55 GPPQSLGK
+55 
-63 TTDLKLPLEGRGLEA
+63 
-78 ALDDIESV
+78 
-86 LRHSVRTTA
+86 
-95 PGFMNPLWGGL
+95 
-106 SIASIAGELVTAAT
+106 
-120 NTAMYTYE
+120 MYTYE

-169 LCARQAKIPLSSHS
+169 LCARQAKTPLSSHS

-195 EETHYSF
+195 EESHYSF

-216 ITVRCNDDGQMLPE
+216 IKVRCNEDGQMLPE

-236 QRALANDKIPFV
+236 QRALASDQIPFA

-261 DPLREISAV
+261 DPLREIAGI
-270 AHKYNLW
+270 AHKHNLW

-318 LICSAFIVKDADILK
+318 LICSAFIVKDADILRT
-333 AVCSTGQI
+333 VCSTGQT
-341 AHYLYHDTGAGID
+341 AHYLYHDTGAEID
-354 LGRFSLQCARRN
+354 LGRFSLQCGRRN

-381 GWATML
+381 GWASML
-387 ERFMDLADHLQQ
+387 ERFMDLADYLQQ
-399 RIENHGALEMVS
+399 RIENHDALEMVS
-411 DRMWTNVCFRYVGD
+411 ERMWTNVCFRYVGN
-425 SPEEELNQLNADLR
+425 SPEEELNRLNAELR
-439 ERLIQDGRFMVSRST
+439 ERLVQDGRFMVSRST
-454 VDGKI
+454 VGGKI
-459 ILRSVIANRSITEP
+459 ILRSVIANRNITES
-473 SLDAFLDRVVSL
+473 SLDAFLDRVVTL

-492 LPQI
+492 LPQR

>member
-1 MQFAYI
+1 M
-7 LRRGLNDHLQRP
+7 D
-19 LCVPNTMEAEQF
+19 TETF
-31 LDDVLAR
+31 LDEVLSR
-38 VKDFLSASQTE
+38 VKIFLDSSQ
-49 STIRLA
+49 SDVRIRSE
-55 GPPQSLGK
+55 QTHDSLLR
-63 TTDLKLPLEGRGLEA
+63 TSDLKLPMEGRGLES

-86 LRHSVRTTA
+86 LSHSVRTTA

-106 SIASIAGELVTAAT
+106 SIASLAGELVTAAT

-136 ESTILKR
+136 ESSILKR

-162 NGNLLGM
+162 NGNMLGL
-169 LCARQAKIPLSSHS
+169 LCARQSKVPLSSQS

-195 EETHYSF
+195 EESHYSF
-202 SIASNVIGIGHSNL
+202 NIASNVVGIGQSNL
-216 ITVRCNDDGQMLPE
+216 IKIRCNEQGQMRADSLE
-230 ALDEEI
+230 DEIE
-236 QRALANDKIPFV
+236 RALENGQIPFA

-261 DPLREISAV
+261 DPLREIAEI
-270 AHKYNLW
+270 AHKYELW

-289 FSSRY
+289 FSTQY

-318 LICSAFIVKDADILK
+318 LICSAFIVKDAEILR
-333 AVCSTGQI
+333 AVCSNGNT
-341 AHYLYHDTGAGID
+341 AHYLYLETGEDVD
-354 LGRFSLQCARRN
+354 LGLYSLQCGRRN

-387 ERFMDLADHLQQ
+387 DGFMKLADYLE
-399 RIENHGALEMVS
+399 RSVNENESLEMMS
-411 DRMWTNVCFRYVGD
+411 DRMWTNVCFRYVGS
-425 SPEEELNQLNADLR
+425 SPEENLNQINTELR
-439 ERLIQDGRFMVSRST
+439 KRLIHDGRFMVSRST
-454 VDGKI
+454 IDGNI
-459 ILRSVIANRSITEP
+459 VLRSVIANRNISEA
-473 SLDAFLDRVVSL
+473 SLDSFLECVVSI

-492 LPQI
+492 LPPNQ